1 MITRGCVPIGEIPV
15 DCIRGAVLSVYLSL
29 ILQKRSIIYRNI
41 FLKTYNNYNLFFY
54 IYIKINLMCRE
65 IYHVIKIYRVDVDLY
80 DGRVYQVQFSN
91 CKKYCYIV

>member
-1 MITRGCVPIGEIPV
+1 
-15 DCIRGAVLSVYLSL
+15 
-29 ILQKRSIIYRNI
+29 
-41 FLKTYNNYNLFFY
+41 
-54 IYIKINLMCRE
+54 MCRE